1 MDFTKSSIIQ
11 ATCEKGLA
19 PWLAAELAAL
29 GWTVVREHR
38 TGVELEGTLDDCIR
52 LNLGTRIAY
61 HVLYQLSE
69 VPCRDQQELYSAV
82 RALPWEDML
91 PADGYF
97 SVVCKVSNDTIRDT
111 RIPSLKVKDAVAD
124 RIKSA
129 CGRRPDSGKE
139 RDGAVLHLNWHNDR
153 AWLYLN
159 TSGNKISDRG
169 YRRMPHTAPLRE
181 SLAAALLLAAGYD
194 GSKPLLNP
202 MCGSGTLAIEAAL
215 IARGAAPGLLR
226 DNWGFM
232 HLAGFA
238 REGYAAVREALKKGQ
253 GKRVCPAIIAS
264 DSDPKALEAA
274 RQNARTAG
282 VEGLIDFRLCD
293 FAETPVPPEAGVII
307 INPEY
312 GERLGEEAALEGL
325 YKRMGDWL
333 KQSCKGWDGYIFTG
347 NLELAKKIGLR
358 ASRRFEF
365 MNGKIDCRLLR
376 YQMY

>member
-1 MDFTKSSIIQ
+1 MDFTKRSTIQ

-19 PWLAAELAAL
+19 PWLAAELAGL
-29 GWTVVREHR
+29 GCTVVREHR
-38 TGVELEGTLDDCIR
+38 TGVELEGTLNDCIR
-52 LNLGTRIAY
+52 LNLTTRIAY
-61 HVLYQLSE
+61 SILYQLSE
-69 VPCRDQQELYSAV
+69 FPCRDQQELYNAV
-82 RALPWEDML
+82 RALPWEQML
-91 PADGYF
+91 PSDGYF

-111 RIPSLKVKDAVAD
+111 RIPSLKVKDAIAD
-124 RIKSA
+124 RIRAA

-139 RDGAVLHLNWHNDR
+139 RDGAVVHLNWHNDR

-159 TSGNKISDRG
+159 TSGGKISDRG
-169 YRRMPHTAPLRE
+169 YRRLPHTAPLRE
-181 SLAAALLLAAGYD
+181 SLAAALLMAAGYD
-194 GSKPLLNP
+194 GGKPLLNP

-232 HLAGFA
+232 HLAGFT
-238 REGYAAVREALKKGQ
+238 REAYVAVREELKKGQ
-253 GKRVCPAIIAS
+253 GRRATPAIIAS
-264 DSDPKALEAA
+264 DIDPKALEAA

-282 VEGLIDFRLCD
+282 VEGLIDFRECD

-312 GERLGEEAALEGL
+312 GERLGEAAALEGL

-333 KQSCKGWDGYIFTG
+333 KQSCKNWDGYIFTG